1 MLSWTEDS
9 ARECRRSASRR
20 DRGFFSGRGITM
32 NLLWA
37 VAVVFFVLWLVGFT
51 AFHVTTGFIHLL
63 LLLAVIAIVARLF
76 TGPRTV

>member
-1 MLSWTEDS
+1 
-9 ARECRRSASRR
+9 
-20 DRGFFSGRGITM
+20 M

-76 TGPRTV
+76 TGPRTI